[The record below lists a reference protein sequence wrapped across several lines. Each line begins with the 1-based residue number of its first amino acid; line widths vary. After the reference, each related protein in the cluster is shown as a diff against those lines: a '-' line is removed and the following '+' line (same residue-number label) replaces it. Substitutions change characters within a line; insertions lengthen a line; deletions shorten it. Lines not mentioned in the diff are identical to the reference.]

1 MESKLTDVVAPY
13 KVVSDWA
20 MYAISALQ
28 EELEK
33 KKVRLTGAL
42 FNSFKKELRA
52 AGGDVQA
59 VLIKFAMYGR
69 FRDMGVG
76 NGLKAYERK
85 TNKMN
90 LIGAKRYGAKVRYV
104 GRQPK
109 RWYPKRKTA
118 ETYRLSE
125 ILVEQMGVDI
135 TRWIADEFGSE
146 MQIGL

>member
-1 MESKLTDVVAPY
+1 MQAVAPY

-20 MYAISALQ
+20 KYAIEALQ
-28 EELEK
+28 AELEK

-42 FNSFKKELRA
+42 FNSFKKELQA
-52 AGGDVQA
+52 TAGDVQA
-59 VLIKFAMYGR
+59 VLIKFLMYGR

-90 LIGAKRYGAKVRYV
+90 MIGVKRYGLKLDYV

-118 ETYRLSE
+118 ETHRLAE
-125 ILVEQMGVDI
+125 ILVDEMGADI
-135 TRWIADEFGSE
+135 TRWIAGEFDGELSL
-146 MQIGL
+146 GV